1 MPPKAPPVKSP
12 LPPSKKSPGTSKKG
26 PAKKVVPPEDKI
38 KKHFTSLL
46 AQIEGG
52 HYKNAVRTCDK
63 ILRIRPGDVDA
74 LEAKIY
80 LLLQSE
86 EYEAALELIST
97 PANAPAKAGGK
108 EKEKEKE
115 GEYEYEKAYSL
126 YRLHREDDALSILSS
141 LKSSLK
147 SESKSS
153 DANEVDRGVLHLDA
167 QVHYRKGEYA
177 LALGIYNDL
186 LNSCAPGSDEYNDT
200 LTNLQASQTRVDW
213 LTGGFSGELWR
224 LPIDVLEAN
233 PPPAVPS
240 HAHVPLVAASAQKAE
255 PLNLR
260 IPTIAGR
267 PATPQ
272 DLKEKEK
279 ERETKPQTK
288 KLRAS
293 RVPKHV
299 TPNSPPPDPE
309 RWLKK
314 SERSTF
320 QSRTRKR
327 GGGGGGGG
335 GATGLGTQGASVG
348 GYVEGAVVG
357 AGGGGKGSGG
367 GKGRG
372 GKRK

>member
-63 ILRIRPGDVDA
+63 ILRISPGDVDA

-108 EKEKEKE
+108 EKEKGKE

-126 YRLHREDDALSILSS
+126 YRLHREDSALSIL
-141 LKSSLK
+141 SSLK

-153 DANEVDRGVLHLDA
+153 DANEVDRGVMHLDA

-186 LNSCAPGSDEYNDT
+186 LNTCTPGSDEYNDT

-224 LPIDVLEAN
+224 LPIDSLEAN
-233 PPPAVPS
+233 PPPA
-240 HAHVPLVAASAQKAE
+240 
-255 PLNLR
+255 PLNFR